1 MLSKLKGKRPDAL
14 IVMLITAV
22 ILAIFIPARGDFAAW
37 FSTGTKFAVA
47 LLFYLYGARLS
58 TSEALKGLAH
68 WRLHAMILTCTF
80 VLFPLFGLA
89 LYRCGSCLV
98 TGCTWGC
105 CS

>member
-47 LLFYLYGARLS
+47 LLF
-58 TSEALKGLAH
+58 
-68 WRLHAMILTCTF
+68 
-80 VLFPLFGLA
+80 
-89 LYRCGSCLV
+89 
-98 TGCTWGC
+98 
-105 CS
+105 

>member
-68 WRLHAMILTCTF
+68 WRLHAMDSPPAPSCFSLCSA
-80 VLFPLFGLA
+80 GA
-89 LYRCGSCLV
+89 LPAAVRA
-98 TGCTWGC
+98 W
-105 CS
+105 